1 MPRLNQI
8 KWYLWGNEVSENNKF
23 CNDALCCIVFYEL
36 GLLFLTN
43 IVDFLSSLLS
53 DDILHVNTYT
63 YFDNQRNIA
72 LLFGV

>member
-1 MPRLNQI
+1 M
-8 KWYLWGNEVSENNKF
+8 
-23 CNDALCCIVFYEL
+23 FYEL